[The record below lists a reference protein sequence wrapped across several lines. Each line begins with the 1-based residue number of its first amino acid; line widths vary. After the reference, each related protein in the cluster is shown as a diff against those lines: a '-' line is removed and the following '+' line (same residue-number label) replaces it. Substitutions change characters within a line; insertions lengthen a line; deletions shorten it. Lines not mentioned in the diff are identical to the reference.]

1 MQGLRGSQHV
11 FPDWGVE
18 LKLLNMW
25 LPVPTPEMVNEF
37 RVLVR
42 EHFALELDEKAAT
55 RAATQLIQIHY
66 LLAYANRDLRP
77 QINGIRGTSS
87 SES

>member
-1 MQGLRGSQHV
+1 MQGLRGIQHV
-11 FPDWGVE
+11 FLECRGDS
-18 LKLLNMW
+18 KLPNMW

-37 RVLVR
+37 RALVR

-77 QINGIRGTSS
+77 QINRIRGTSS